1 MGAGSHEQ
9 ALWLRPGTQSWQQ
22 GEEGEVAAF
31 LQLASP
37 DPQASVLTCHVA
49 LTPVY
54 QKHVCVFNVPFF

>member
-9 ALWLRPGTQSWQQ
+9 ALLLHPVTQSWQQ

-37 DPQASVLTCHVA
+37 HPQASVLTYHLA
-49 LTPVY
+49 LAPVY
-54 QKHVCVFNVPFF
+54 QKRLCVFNVPFF